1 MTSGRSWCASS
12 APSIAF
18 AVSPMM
24 RRPGMRERRPA
35 SSGEMVACSSM
46 VSTVKPGSFFMQPAY
61 EVRTALL
68 KGQKSRRKRANR
80 PIARPRARGPYN
92 LEGMVTSYTAEDIRG
107 LVDAG
112 IALTSELSLDGIL
125 LKLVDVAR
133 TQAGARYGPIS
144 GNLHLTD
151 KQQAEAFDE
160 RDEETVRLLGTQ
172 AAAAIETSRLR
183 EQLESLARLQERERI
198 AMDLHDGVIQTVYAV
213 ALHLEDAADIV
224 ARSPQDVGP
233 VLDQSIEN
241 LHQVIKDIRSYI
253 FDLRAQVSEVS
264 DLPGAIRELAE
275 SLRVNT
281 LMDVHVS
288 VDERAA
294 GLLEQDQALA
304 LFHIAQEALNNVGKH
319 SHATTVSLTFEGSR
333 AQGGAVAVEDNGAG
347 FDTGNGAGREGHG
360 LRNIKDRARAMGA
373 KLTID
378 SKPGIGTRIIV
389 QLPAARVKGLAG

>member
-1 MTSGRSWCASS
+1 
-12 APSIAF
+12 
-18 AVSPMM
+18 
-24 RRPGMRERRPA
+24 
-35 SSGEMVACSSM
+35 
-46 VSTVKPGSFFMQPAY
+46 
-61 EVRTALL
+61 
-68 KGQKSRRKRANR
+68 
-80 PIARPRARGPYN
+80 
-92 LEGMVTSYTAEDIRG
+92 MVTSYTAEDIRG

-133 TQAGARYGPIS
+133 TQAGARYAAIS
-144 GNLHLTD
+144 VLGDNGEISQFVTSGISDEERAKIGHIPYGKGLLGVLLREGASLRLADMAKDPRSGGFPPNHPPMKSLLGVPVVSRGRIIGNLYLTD

-224 ARSPQDVGP
+224 ARSPQEVGA

-319 SHATTVSLTFEGSR
+319 SHATTVSITFEGSS
-333 AQGGAVAVEDNGAG
+333 AQGVALAVEDNGAG
-347 FDTGNGAGREGHG
+347 FDTSNRAGREGHG